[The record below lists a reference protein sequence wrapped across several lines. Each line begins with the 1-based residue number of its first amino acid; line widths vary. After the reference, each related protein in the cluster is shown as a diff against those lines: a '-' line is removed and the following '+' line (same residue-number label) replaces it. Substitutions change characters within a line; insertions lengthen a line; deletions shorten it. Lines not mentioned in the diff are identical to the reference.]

1 MCNFF
6 SFLSDGNGTY
16 IYADWNLRQKILTGD
31 IKVDS
36 NQGPDSHSWLAK
48 HFVKNGAEDKYNKY
62 EYNPLT
68 KVFTIDQ
75 INGEND
81 SLSAEKW
88 CNEIDWKRIVK
99 PLNVKPIKHPLYGEA
114 KTPTK
119 LDKKLAKEWAS
130 VLDSVWD
137 SIGDSVRASVWDSV
151 WDSIGDSVRASVW
164 DSVRASVWDS
174 VRASVWDSVW
184 DSVRASVWDSIG
196 DSIGDSVR
204 YSVRAYNSSFYNI
217 TYNINTTPSNRLWER
232 GFVLSF
238 DGTTYRLHS
247 GSKATIV
254 WEFKK

>member
-1 MCNFF
+1 MCKFF
-6 SFLSDGNGTY
+6 SFLSDGHGSY
-16 IYADWNLRQKILTGD
+16 IYADWNLRKKILKGD
-31 IKVDS
+31 IKYDS

-99 PLNVKPIKHPLYGEA
+99 PLNLKPIIHPLYGQA

-119 LDKKLAKEWAS
+119 LDRKLAKECAS
-130 VLDSVWD
+130 VVDSVV
-137 SIGDSVRASVWDSV
+137 DSVGSSVMASVVDSV
-151 WDSIGDSVRASVW
+151 GSSVWSSVMASVVDSVGSSVMASVV
-164 DSVRASVWDS
+164 DSVGSSVWSS
-174 VRASVWDSVW
+174 VGS
-184 DSVRASVWDSIG
+184 SIAT
-196 DSIGDSVR
+196 
-204 YSVRAYNSSFYNI
+204 YTSSFFDI

-232 GFVLSF
+232 GFILSF

-247 GSKATIV
+247 GAKATIV

>member
-1 MCNFF
+1 MCQFF
-6 SFLSDGNGTY
+6 SFLSDGKGTY
-16 IYADWNLRQKILTGD
+16 IYADWVLRKKILTGD

-62 EYNPLT
+62 EYNPIT
-68 KVFTIDQ
+68 REFTVDQ
-75 INGEND
+75 LNTEDD
-81 SLSAEKW
+81 SISAEKW

-114 KTPTK
+114 KTPTE

-130 VLDSVWD
+130 VGASVMASVGDSVRNSVGD
-137 SIGDSVRASVWDSV
+137 SVMASVRASVGDSV
-151 WDSIGDSVRASVW
+151 WASVEDSVWASVW
-164 DSVRASVWDS
+164 
-174 VRASVWDSVW
+174 
-184 DSVRASVWDSIG
+184 
-196 DSIGDSVR
+196 
-204 YSVRAYNSSFYNI
+204 AYNSSFYNI

-232 GFVLSF
+232 GFVMSF

-254 WEFKK
+254 WEFKN